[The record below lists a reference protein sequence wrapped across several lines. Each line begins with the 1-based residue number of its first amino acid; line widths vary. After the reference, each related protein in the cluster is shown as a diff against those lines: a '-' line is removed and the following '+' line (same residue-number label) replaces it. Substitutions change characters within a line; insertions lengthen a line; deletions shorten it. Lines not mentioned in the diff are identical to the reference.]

1 VAERIRKA
9 SKTRSGRPGWSV
21 TFRHPRRCDARGRY
35 GLRVRRGLGTTDE
48 AEADRIVNDLNI
60 LLGDDSWWSPDR
72 RADAGQRLDP
82 IAVAAFFDDIE
93 AAVVSSRDLR
103 NQFIRLPGPDDGY
116 ARVMLVG
123 PTGAGKTTLLRQ
135 LIGTDHKHDR
145 FPSTST
151 ARTTTAEIEI
161 VTADAP
167 FQAVVTFMTQ
177 AEARGLVDECV
188 MAACVSAVEGHDNA
202 AIADAFLEHGE
213 QRFRLSYVLGAWR
226 QEAPGD
232 AGTDAI
238 DLDYESPDDT
248 EQYGGEEIQG
258 REVVGG
264 DDVLR
269 NNRRL
274 EEYIERIRE
283 ISNEIGAGIA
293 AGRGSFDALENPHDR
308 QEWRDDLARALTESD
323 ALANL
328 SLDVMDD
335 LLTRF
340 DAIEGGNLRR
350 RTSGW
355 PEVWHYENSDRETF
369 LAQVRWFTSNHH
381 RQFGRLLTPLV
392 DGIRVRG
399 PFHPARAELQ
409 DTERRLVLL
418 DGEGLGHSAR
428 DTSVS
433 TRITERFK
441 DVDLILLVDSA
452 ESPLLATPLGLL
464 RSVGSSGHG
473 NKLAIAFTH
482 FDQVK
487 GDNLRGFE
495 NKRAHVCKSI
505 ENALSSLRDI
515 LGPSVTEILSVRLKD
530 HDFYLGSLDR
540 PASKIPRGFIGEL
553 ERMLQLMRRAAT
565 PVAEAVQVAPRYS
578 IGRLELHLR
587 DAADGFKNPW
597 FARLGLAYYEDVA
610 KEHWAR
616 IKALCR
622 RVANRW
628 NNDEYGDLRPKAD
641 FVRQLQESI
650 SHWLDTPQGWTRTPR
665 SDKERQ
671 EAIGAIRRQ
680 VFERIHALVADRLI
694 VAHPDDW
701 RRALSFSG
709 KRSSDQR
716 AREMRTI
723 YDAAAPSI
731 SSVMDPEDRKFLDD
745 VIRIV
750 GDVVTTAGGTLEGA
764 AHEGASDRGEGRA

>member
-1 VAERIRKA
+1 M
-9 SKTRSGRPGWSV
+9 
-21 TFRHPRRCDARGRY
+21 
-35 GLRVRRGLGTTDE
+35 RRGLGTTDE
-48 AEADRIVNDLNI
+48 AEADRIVNDLNV
-60 LLGDDSWWSPDR
+60 LLGDDSWWSADR
-72 RADAGQRLDP
+72 RADAEQRLDP

-103 NQFIRLPGPDDGY
+103 NAFIRLPGPDDGY

-135 LIGTDHKHDR
+135 LIGTDHRHDR

-188 MAACVSAVEGHDNA
+188 MAACVSAVEGQDNA
-202 AIADAFLEHGE
+202 GIAGAFLEHGE

-226 QEAPGD
+226 QDAPGD
-232 AGTDAI
+232 ERTNPI
-238 DLDYESPDDT
+238 DLEYESPDDT

-264 DDVLR
+264 DDVLK

-274 EEYIERIRE
+274 EEYIDRIRE
-283 ISNEIGAGIA
+283 ISNEIGAAITA
-293 AGRGSFDALENPHDR
+293 ARGRFDALETSHAR
-308 QEWRDDLARALTESD
+308 QEWRDDFAGALAESD
-323 ALANL
+323 TLANL

-335 LLTRF
+335 VSTRF
-340 DAIEGGNLRR
+340 DAVGGGDFRR

-355 PEVWHYENSDRETF
+355 PEVWHYENRDRETF

-392 DGIRVRG
+392 DGIRVSG
-399 PFHPARAELQ
+399 PFHPALTELR
-409 DTERRLVLL
+409 DMERRLVLL

-433 TRITERFK
+433 TRITERFT
-441 DVDLILLVDSA
+441 DADLILLVDNA

-473 NKLAIAFTH
+473 SKLAIAFTH
-482 FDQVK
+482 FDQVR
-487 GDNLRGFE
+487 GDNLHGFE
-495 NKRAHVCKSI
+495 NKRTHVRKSI
-505 ENALSSLRDI
+505 ENGLSSLRDI
-515 LGPSVTEILSVRLKD
+515 LGPPVTEILSARLKA

-540 PASKIPRGFIGEL
+540 PVSKIPGGFVREL
-553 ERMLQLMRRAAT
+553 ERMLQLMKTSAT
-565 PVAEAVQVAPRYS
+565 PPVEPVQAAPRYS

-597 FARLGLAYYEDVA
+597 FARLGLSYYEDVA

-650 SHWLDTPQGWTRTPR
+650 SHWLNTPQGWTRAPR
-665 SDKERQ
+665 SDDERQ
-671 EAIGAIRRQ
+671 EAIGGIRRQ
-680 VFERIHALVADRLI
+680 VFERIHELVADRLI
-694 VAHPDDW
+694 VEHSDDW
-701 RRALSFSG
+701 RRALRHSG
-709 KRSSDQR
+709 TESSVRR
-716 AREMRTI
+716 AKEMRTI

-731 SSVMDPEDRKFLDD
+731 RSVMDPEEREFLDE

-750 GDVVTTAGGTLEGA
+750 GDVITEASGTLEGA
-764 AHEGASDRGEGRA
+764 RE

>member
-1 VAERIRKA
+1 MAERIRKA

-93 AAVVSSRDLR
+93 AAVVNSRDLR

-248 EQYGGEEIQG
+248 EQYGDEEVQA

-264 DDVLR
+264 DDVVE

-274 EEYIERIRE
+274 EEYVGRIRD
-283 ISNEIGAGIA
+283 ISNEIGAAIMA
-293 AGRGSFDALENPHDR
+293 ARGSVEALENPYDR
-308 QEWRDDLARALTESD
+308 QEWRDDFASALTESD
-323 ALANL
+323 IFANL

-335 LLTRF
+335 LLARF
-340 DAIEGGNLRR
+340 DAVGEGEFRR
-350 RTSGW
+350 RTSAW

-369 LAQVRWFTSNHH
+369 LAQVRWFTSNHY

-399 PFHPARAELQ
+399 PFHPALSELR
-409 DTERRLVLL
+409 DMERRLVLL

-441 DVDLILLVDSA
+441 DADLILLVDNA

-473 NKLAIAFTH
+473 SKLAIAFTH

-495 NKRAHVCKSI
+495 NKRAHVRKSI

-515 LGPSVTEILSVRLKD
+515 LGPPVTEILSARLKN
-530 HDFYLGSLDR
+530 HDFYLGSLDLPVAR
-540 PASKIPRGFIGEL
+540 IPGGFVREL
-553 ERMLQLMRRAAT
+553 DRMLKLMKTAAT
-565 PVAEAVQVAPRYS
+565 PPVEAVQAAPRYS

-587 DAADGFKNPW
+587 DAADGFKKPW

-628 NNDEYGDLRPKAD
+628 NNDEYGELRPKAD

-650 SHWLDTPQGWTRTPR
+650 SHWLSTPQGWTRAPR
-665 SDKERQ
+665 SNKERQ
-671 EAIGAIRRQ
+671 EAIGEIRRQ
-680 VFERIHALVADRLI
+680 VFERIHALVVDRLI
-694 VAHPDDW
+694 VEHPDDW

-709 KRSSDQR
+709 RGSSDLR

-731 SSVMDPEDRKFLDD
+731 SSVMDPEDRKFLDE

-750 GDVVTTAGGTLEGA
+750 GDVITEAGGTLEGA
-764 AHEGASDRGEGRA
+764 RE

>member
-1 VAERIRKA
+1 MRRQDMSRWQNRIRKA

-48 AEADRIVNDLNI
+48 AEADRIVDDLNV

-72 RADAGQRLDP
+72 RADAEQQLDP
-82 IAVAAFFDDIE
+82 IAVAAFFDDI
-93 AAVVSSRDLR
+93 AAGVASARDLR
-103 NQFIRLPGPDDGY
+103 NQFIRLPGPHDGY

-135 LIGTDHKHDR
+135 LIGSDHKHDR

-167 FQAVVTFMTQ
+167 FQAAVTFMTQ

-188 MAACVSAVEGHDNA
+188 MASCVSAVEGQDNA
-202 AIADAFLEHGE
+202 GIADAFLEHGE

-226 QEAPGD
+226 QDAPGD
-232 AGTDAI
+232 ERTDPI
-238 DLDYESPDDT
+238 DLEYESSDDT
-248 EQYGGEEIQG
+248 RDDGIQS
-258 REVVGG
+258 REVVGD
-264 DDVLR
+264 DDVLK

-274 EEYIERIRE
+274 EEYMVRIRE
-283 ISNEIGAGIA
+283 ISSEIGAATTA
-293 AGRGSFDALENPHDR
+293 ARGSFDALENPHHR
-308 QEWRDDLARALTESD
+308 QEWRDEFADAVAESD

-328 SLDVMDD
+328 SLDVMED
-335 LLTRF
+335 LLARF
-340 DAIEGGNLRR
+340 DAIEGGNIRR

-355 PEVWHYENSDRETF
+355 PEVWHYEYSHRETF

-392 DGIRVRG
+392 DGIRVCG

-409 DTERRLVLL
+409 DMERRLVML

-441 DVDLILLVDSA
+441 DADLILLVDNA

-473 NKLAIAFTH
+473 SKLAVAFTH

-487 GDNLRGFE
+487 GDNLQGFE
-495 NKRAHVCKSI
+495 KKRAHVRKSI
-505 ENALSSLRDI
+505 GNALSSLRDI
-515 LGPSVTEILSVRLKD
+515 LGPPVTEILAARLKD

-540 PASKIPRGFIGEL
+540 PVSKIPRGFIGEL
-553 ERMLQLMRRAAT
+553 ERMLQLMKKAAV
-565 PVAEAVQVAPRYS
+565 PAAEAVRAAPRYS

-610 KEHWAR
+610 KEALGAHQGAVPAGREPLEQRR
-616 IKALCR
+616 IR
-622 RVANRW
+622 
-628 NNDEYGDLRPKAD
+628 
-641 FVRQLQESI
+641 
-650 SHWLDTPQGWTRTPR
+650 
-665 SDKERQ
+665 
-671 EAIGAIRRQ
+671 
-680 VFERIHALVADRLI
+680 
-694 VAHPDDW
+694 
-701 RRALSFSG
+701 
-709 KRSSDQR
+709 
-716 AREMRTI
+716 
-723 YDAAAPSI
+723 
-731 SSVMDPEDRKFLDD
+731 
-745 VIRIV
+745 
-750 GDVVTTAGGTLEGA
+750 
-764 AHEGASDRGEGRA
+764 

>member
-1 VAERIRKA
+1 MADRIRKA

-48 AEADRIVNDLNI
+48 AEADRIVDDLNV

-72 RADAGQRLDP
+72 RADAEQQLDP
-82 IAVAAFFDDIE
+82 IAVAAFFDDI
-93 AAVVSSRDLR
+93 AAGVASARDLR
-103 NQFIRLPGPDDGY
+103 NQFIRLPGPHDGY

-135 LIGTDHKHDR
+135 LIGSDHKHDR

-167 FQAVVTFMTQ
+167 FQAAVTFMTQ

-188 MAACVSAVEGHDNA
+188 MASCVSAVEGQDNA
-202 AIADAFLEHGE
+202 GIADAFLEHGE

-226 QEAPGD
+226 QDAPGD
-232 AGTDAI
+232 ERTDPI
-238 DLDYESPDDT
+238 DLEYESSDDT
-248 EQYGGEEIQG
+248 RDDGIQS
-258 REVVGG
+258 REVVGD
-264 DDVLR
+264 DDVLK

-274 EEYIERIRE
+274 EEYMVRIRE
-283 ISNEIGAGIA
+283 ISSEIGAATTA
-293 AGRGSFDALENPHDR
+293 ARGSFDALENPHHR
-308 QEWRDDLARALTESD
+308 QEWRDEFADAVAESD

-328 SLDVMDD
+328 SLDVMED
-335 LLTRF
+335 LLARF
-340 DAIEGGNLRR
+340 DAIEGGNIRR

-355 PEVWHYENSDRETF
+355 PEVWHYEYSHRETF

-392 DGIRVRG
+392 DGIRVCG

-409 DTERRLVLL
+409 DMERRLVML

-441 DVDLILLVDSA
+441 DADLILLVDNA

-473 NKLAIAFTH
+473 SKLAVAFTH

-487 GDNLRGFE
+487 GDNLQGFE
-495 NKRAHVCKSI
+495 KKRAHVRKSI
-505 ENALSSLRDI
+505 GNALSSLRDI
-515 LGPSVTEILSVRLKD
+515 LGPPVTEILAARLKD

-540 PASKIPRGFIGEL
+540 PVSKIPRGFIGEL
-553 ERMLQLMRRAAT
+553 ERMLQLMKKAAV
-565 PVAEAVQVAPRYS
+565 PAAEAVRAAPRYS

-650 SHWLDTPQGWTRTPR
+650 SHWLNTPQGWTGAPR
-665 SDKERQ
+665 SDDERQ
-671 EAIGAIRRQ
+671 EAIGRIRRQ
-680 VFERIHALVADRLI
+680 VFERIHELVADRLI
-694 VAHPDDW
+694 VEHPDDW
-701 RRALSFSG
+701 RRALSHSG
-709 KRSSDQR
+709 TGSSVRR

-723 YDAAAPSI
+723 YDAAAPSM
-731 SSVMDPEDRKFLDD
+731 SSVMDPEDRKFLDE

-750 GDVVTTAGGTLEGA
+750 SDVVTAAGGTLEGA
-764 AHEGASDRGEGRA
+764 GE

>member
-1 VAERIRKA
+1 M
-9 SKTRSGRPGWSV
+9 
-21 TFRHPRRCDARGRY
+21 
-35 GLRVRRGLGTTDE
+35 RRGLGTTDE
-48 AEADRIVNDLNI
+48 AEADRIVNDLNV
-60 LLGDDSWWSPDR
+60 LLGDDSWWSADR
-72 RADAGQRLDP
+72 RADAEQRLDP

-103 NQFIRLPGPDDGY
+103 NAFIRLPGPDDGY

-135 LIGTDHKHDR
+135 LIGTDHRHDR

-188 MAACVSAVEGHDNA
+188 MAACVSAVEGQDNA
-202 AIADAFLEHGE
+202 GIAGAFLEHGE

-226 QEAPGD
+226 QDAPGD
-232 AGTDAI
+232 ERTNPI
-238 DLDYESPDDT
+238 DLEYESPDDT

-264 DDVLR
+264 DDVLK

-274 EEYIERIRE
+274 EEYIDRIRE
-283 ISNEIGAGIA
+283 ISNEIGAAITA
-293 AGRGSFDALENPHDR
+293 ARGSFDALETSHAR
-308 QEWRDDLARALTESD
+308 QEWRDDFAGALAESD
-323 ALANL
+323 TLANL

-335 LLTRF
+335 VSTRF
-340 DAIEGGNLRR
+340 DAVGGGDFRR

-355 PEVWHYENSDRETF
+355 PEVWHYENRDRETF

-392 DGIRVRG
+392 DGIRVSG
-399 PFHPARAELQ
+399 PFHPALTELR
-409 DTERRLVLL
+409 DMERRLVLL

-433 TRITERFK
+433 TRITERFT
-441 DVDLILLVDSA
+441 DADLILLVDNA

-473 NKLAIAFTH
+473 SKLAIAFTH
-482 FDQVK
+482 FDQVR
-487 GDNLRGFE
+487 GDNLHGFE
-495 NKRAHVCKSI
+495 NKRTHVRKSI
-505 ENALSSLRDI
+505 ENGLSSLRDI
-515 LGPSVTEILSVRLKD
+515 LGPPVTEILSARLKA

-540 PASKIPRGFIGEL
+540 PVSKIPGGFVREL
-553 ERMLQLMRRAAT
+553 ERMLQLMKTSAT
-565 PVAEAVQVAPRYS
+565 PPVEPVQAAPRYS

-597 FARLGLAYYEDVA
+597 FARLGLSYYEDVA

-650 SHWLDTPQGWTRTPR
+650 SHWLNTPQGWTRAPR
-665 SDKERQ
+665 SDDERQ
-671 EAIGAIRRQ
+671 EAIGGIRRQ
-680 VFERIHALVADRLI
+680 VFERIHELVADRLI
-694 VAHPDDW
+694 VEHSDDW
-701 RRALSFSG
+701 RRALRHSG
-709 KRSSDQR
+709 TESSVRR
-716 AREMRTI
+716 AKEMRTI

-731 SSVMDPEDRKFLDD
+731 RSVMDPEEREFLDE

-750 GDVVTTAGGTLEGA
+750 GDVITEASGTLEGA
-764 AHEGASDRGEGRA
+764 RE

>member
-1 VAERIRKA
+1 MAERIRKA

-48 AEADRIVNDLNI
+48 AEADRIVNDLNV
-60 LLGDDSWWSPDR
+60 LLGDDSWWSADR
-72 RADAGQRLDP
+72 RADAEQRLDP

-103 NQFIRLPGPDDGY
+103 NAFIRLPGPDDGY

-135 LIGTDHKHDR
+135 LIGTDHRHDR

-188 MAACVSAVEGHDNA
+188 MAACVSAVEGQDNA
-202 AIADAFLEHGE
+202 GIAGAFLEHGE

-226 QEAPGD
+226 QDAPGD
-232 AGTDAI
+232 EGTNPI
-238 DLDYESPDDT
+238 DLEYESPDDT

-264 DDVLR
+264 DDVLK

-274 EEYIERIRE
+274 EEYIDRIRE
-283 ISNEIGAGIA
+283 ISNEIGAAITA
-293 AGRGSFDALENPHDR
+293 ARGSFDALETSHAR
-308 QEWRDDLARALTESD
+308 QEWRDDFAGALAESD
-323 ALANL
+323 TLANL

-335 LLTRF
+335 VSTRF
-340 DAIEGGNLRR
+340 DAVGGGDFRR

-355 PEVWHYENSDRETF
+355 PEVWHYENRDRETF

-392 DGIRVRG
+392 DGIRVSG
-399 PFHPARAELQ
+399 PFHPALTELR
-409 DTERRLVLL
+409 DMERRLVLL

-433 TRITERFK
+433 TRITERFT
-441 DVDLILLVDSA
+441 DADLILLVDNA

-473 NKLAIAFTH
+473 SKLAIAFTH
-482 FDQVK
+482 FDQVR
-487 GDNLRGFE
+487 GDNLHGFE
-495 NKRAHVCKSI
+495 NKRTHVRKSI
-505 ENALSSLRDI
+505 ENGLSSLRDI
-515 LGPSVTEILSVRLKD
+515 LGPPVTEILSARLKA

-540 PASKIPRGFIGEL
+540 PVSKIPGGFVREL
-553 ERMLQLMRRAAT
+553 ERMLQLMKTSAT
-565 PVAEAVQVAPRYS
+565 PPVEPVQAAPRYS

-597 FARLGLAYYEDVA
+597 FARLGLSYYEDVA

-650 SHWLDTPQGWTRTPR
+650 SHWLNTPQGWTRAPR
-665 SDKERQ
+665 SDDERQ
-671 EAIGAIRRQ
+671 EAIGGIRRQ
-680 VFERIHALVADRLI
+680 VFERIHELVADRLI
-694 VAHPDDW
+694 VEHSDDW
-701 RRALSFSG
+701 RRALRHSG
-709 KRSSDQR
+709 TESSVRR
-716 AREMRTI
+716 AKEMRTI

-731 SSVMDPEDRKFLDD
+731 RSVMDPEEREFLDE

-750 GDVVTTAGGTLEGA
+750 GDVITEASGTLEGA
-764 AHEGASDRGEGRA
+764 RE